1 VRETINAFPFTS
13 TVAAGITAPDESVT
27 IPVIFPVVDTCAEQI
42 WSELAIKSVIQSRL
56 SRRIPKPYARTRV
69 MTGLPNLIPQLTDAG
84 GKGEWILHTIWN
96 LCQPKRILNAEV
108 GTGGGD
114 VAGGAD
120 FAPTD
125 AQLEL
130 LKTFEDQ
137 ISAVDAEYNTCM
149 KKEDIPAFNR
159 ALIDN
164 AFPLA
169 IAK

>member
-1 VRETINAFPFTS
+1 MEKVS
-13 TVAAGITAPDESVT
+13 GY
-27 IPVIFPVVDTCAEQI
+27 C
-42 WSELAIKSVIQSRL
+42 IQYGTFVN
-56 SRRIPKPYARTRV
+56 PK
-69 MTGLPNLIPQLTDAG
+69 
-84 GKGEWILHTIWN
+84 EF
-96 LCQPKRILNAEV
+96 LNAEV
-108 GTGGGD
+108 GIGGGD

-137 ISAVDAEYNTCM
+137 MSAIDAEYNTCM
-149 KKEDIPAFNR
+149 KEDIPAFNR